1 MLVGRIRFLFFQ
13 NGIDLAPDTDEPVGR
28 GREFMADHFVKLA
41 EIVAGHG
48 GIHVVLDVVV
58 HLPIEKPNHRV
69 ECEGAAA
76 EAEVADIVLEADML
90 GVVAQEEQPTAVAL
104 VSEGQHDW

>member
-1 MLVGRIRFLFFQ
+1 MFFQ
-13 NGIDLAPDTDEPVGR
+13 NGVDLAPNANKAIGR
-28 GREFMADHFVKLA
+28 WREVMLDHFVKFA

-76 EAEVADIVLEADML
+76 EAEIADIVLEADML
-90 GVVAQEEQPTAVAL
+90 GVVAEEEQPTAVAL
-104 VSEGQHDW
+104 VSEGQHDR